1 MISGLFVSFMSIGE
15 ALGPVGNS
23 ILVQSF
29 GFRRAYELYS
39 LYILFFSICY
49 FCTCGNVA
57 MFGAPS
63 CYSAGQESNEP
74 EEQTELIS
82 RGLARRGEV

>member
-1 MISGLFVSFMSIGE
+1 MSIGE

-39 LYILFFSICY
+39 VYIMFFTICY
-49 FCTCGNVA
+49 FCTCGNFE

-63 CYSAGQESNEP
+63 CYSPEHDPDEP
-74 EEQTELIS
+74 MEQTELIS
-82 RGLARRGEV
+82 RDLAHRA